1 MAKYNEKLVSRIERL
16 IEADLY
22 TISEICT
29 AMKISRNTFYYW
41 KEKNPDFRRRVD
53 EAEERRD
60 DELVKIARS
69 SLKKKLTGYTTIE
82 EHCTYQPAVS
92 NPSVMILKKK
102 VVKTKQKDPDLRAIN
117 YVLERE
123 EKRKEKEKQEKPK
136 LRQQIIYVRNQHEAD
151 LFIKLDKHL
160 NGEDSQVIR
169 MATKEERERIE
180 NEEPPLVPPA
190 GENRSSPAG
199 RSGGA

>member
-102 VVKTKQKDPDLRAIN
+102 VVKTKQKDPRPEGDKLCAGTGRKTQRKGKTGKAEATAAN
-117 YVLERE
+117 YLCA
-123 EKRKEKEKQEKPK
+123 Q
-136 LRQQIIYVRNQHEAD
+136 
-151 LFIKLDKHL
+151 
-160 NGEDSQVIR
+160 
-169 MATKEERERIE
+169 
-180 NEEPPLVPPA
+180 PA
-190 GENRSSPAG
+190 
-199 RSGGA
+199 